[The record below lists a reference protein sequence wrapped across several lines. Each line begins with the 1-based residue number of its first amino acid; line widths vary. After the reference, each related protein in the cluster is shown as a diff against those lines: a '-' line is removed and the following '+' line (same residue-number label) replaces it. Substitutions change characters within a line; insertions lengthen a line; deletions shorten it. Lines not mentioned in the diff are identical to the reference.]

1 MLNLIFVCICILYK
15 DESQK
20 MAHSLLG
27 NIFFSFLHVVLQEM
41 CILLD
46 YIKSRIITIKSI
58 KTLLHLQ
65 KQRQY

>member
-1 MLNLIFVCICILYK
+1 
-15 DESQK
+15 

-27 NIFFSFLHVVLQEM
+27 NIFFSFLDVVLQEM

-65 KQRQY
+65 KQKQY